1 MEIKSEISTL
11 EIPTNKIFYDK
22 KSNVLS
28 IEILDYMF
36 VGIYKRSTRL
46 GKIIDDIY
54 VSLGEIGISREN
66 IKFIDFI
73 TNTVFPSTTKLKKLN
88 LLQKKE
94 IEKEEKVKT
103 ETKKEKPAEKKKRKM
118 VDLSPK
124 ALKTADKGP
133 QYEEESILDDNK
145 QMIKEYE
152 DKDSY
157 EMEEEYEEVEEF
169 KRDER
174 AEEEK
179 SLARERVTTYT
190 GGGPP
195 IPKRA
200 AAPPPP
206 PGEAPSRSLS
216 EPSTAELVK
225 KEEKMEEDTFEVE
238 EEPKTTVY
246 EINMGL
252 QYFSVMMEQRS
263 YLFYVYF
270 SHKELKIVDEEGKTV
285 FETRIK
291 IVTTK
296 KEPPILNL
304 KIEGEGFEV
313 HPLMGSVVVKK
324 DAVNPPVMI
333 FSVLPTKSKETK
345 RKRKESE
352 RRFLNVF
359 VEFENKVINHTIL
372 SIIVQPKFFRLD
384 IGPLHFNLSKKTA
397 MVISFISILVA
408 TISLIYML
416 LSIEPSSTFLDLLS
430 GFAPGLGSIVFIA
443 IFLITLFKEGI
454 FPLKQKISSFLNF
467 DQSGILIK

>member
-1 MEIKSEISTL
+1 LEIKSEISML

-28 IEILDYMF
+28 IEILNYMF
-36 VGIYKRSTRL
+36 VGIYKKSTKL
-46 GKIIDDIY
+46 GKILDDIY
-54 VSLGEIGISREN
+54 ASLGDIGISRAN

-73 TNTVFPSTTKLKKLN
+73 TNTVFPETIKLKKLN

-94 IEKEEKVKT
+94 IEKEEKIKT
-103 ETKKEKPAEKKKRKM
+103 ETKKEKPVEKKKRKM
-118 VDLSPK
+118 ADLSPK
-124 ALKTADKGP
+124 ALKSADKEL
-133 QYEEESILDDNK
+133 QYEEELILDDNK
-145 QMIKEYE
+145 QIIKEYE
-152 DKDSY
+152 DKDLY
-157 EMEEEYEEVEEF
+157 EMEEEYGEVEEL
-169 KRDER
+169 KRDEI

-179 SLARERVTTYT
+179 SLAKERVTAYT

-225 KEEKMEEDTFEVE
+225 KEEKME

-333 FSVLPTKSKETK
+333 FSVLPTKSKKTN

-430 GFAPGLGSIVFIA
+430 GFAPGLGSIAFIA